1 MAVASKVFG
10 FPGLTLAAIAEAV
23 IAIKLFPNYWG
34 TSSHLAAVG
43 TILCINYAFGL
54 LFWTI
59 LYPRLFSSL
68 RRIPGPKVRHKIH
81 MTQYSSIH
89 HKHNSFNLSLTG
101 AHSRLSSA

>member
-1 MAVASKVFG
+1 MFG
-10 FPGLTLAAIAEAV
+10 FPSLTLTAAAEAV
-23 IAIKLFPNYWG
+23 IAVKLFPDYWG

-68 RRIPGPKVRHKIH
+68 RRIPGPKVRHNIYI
-81 MTQYSSIH
+81 TQYSSVH
-89 HKHNSFNLSLTG
+89 HNYSSLNFSLIG
-101 AHSRLSSA
+101 AYSRPSSA

>member
-1 MAVASKVFG
+1 MAVASKLFG
-10 FPGLTLAAIAEAV
+10 FPSLTFAATAEAV
-23 IAIKLFPNYWG
+23 LAIKLFPDYWG

-54 LFWTI
+54 LFWTF

-68 RRIPGPKVRHKIH
+68 RRIPGPKVRHA
-81 MTQYSSIH
+81 QYKARS
-89 HKHNSFNLSLTG
+89 NNLTFFSLTD

>member
-1 MAVASKVFG
+1 MAVASKLFG
-10 FPGLTLAAIAEAV
+10 FPSLTLAAAAEAV
-23 IAIKLFPNYWG
+23 IAIKLFPDYWG

-68 RRIPGPKVRHKIH
+68 RRIPGPKVRHKDHI
-81 MTQYSSIH
+81 TQYSFIYY
-89 HKHNSFNLSLTG
+89 KQNLSIS
-101 AHSRLSSA
+101 H